1 MDEKLRELQEKA
13 RQTCRRASAAAAD
26 AAYLASHQAVRM
38 MDSAKLH
45 LHLAELENRRDR
57 ELRRVGELVYATHT
71 GDPTDSEQLL
81 EQLQVVD
88 GVNEQ
93 IAEAEAELVRR
104 GGGQV
109 CSRCGGASAGGDRFC
124 RHCGARL

>member
-1 MDEKLRELQEKA
+1 MDEKLRELQEQV
-13 RQTCRRASAAAAD
+13 RQTCRRTATAAAD
-26 AAYLASHQAVRM
+26 AAYLASHQALRL
-38 MDSAKLH
+38 MDSAKLRVQ
-45 LHLAELENRRDR
+45 LAELENRRDR

-93 IAEAEAELVRR
+93 IAGVNAELVRR
-104 GGGQV
+104 KGGRV
-109 CSRCGGASAGGDRFC
+109 CPRCGGASAGDDRFC
-124 RHCGARL
+124 RHCGAKL

>member
-26 AAYLASHQAVRM
+26 AAYLASHQALRL
-38 MDSAKLH
+38 MDSAKLR
-45 LHLAELENRRDR
+45 LQLAELEGQRDR

-81 EQLQVVD
+81 EQLRAVD
-88 GVNEQ
+88 GVNDQ
-93 IAEAEAELVRR
+93 IAGVEEELVRR
-104 GGGQV
+104 NGGQV
-109 CSRCGGASAGGDRFC
+109 CPRCGGASAGGDRFC
-124 RHCGARL
+124 RHCGAKL

>member
-1 MDEKLRELQEKA
+1 MDETLRELQEQV

-26 AAYLASHQAVRM
+26 AAYLASHQALRL
-38 MDSAKLH
+38 MDSAKLR

-57 ELRRVGELVYATHT
+57 ELCRVGQLVYATHT

-81 EQLQVVD
+81 EQLRVVD
-88 GVNEQ
+88 EVNDR
-93 IAEAEAELVRR
+93 IAEVNGELARR
-104 GGGQV
+104 KGGRLCQ
-109 CSRCGGASAGGDRFC
+109 RCGGVSGGEDRFC

>member
-13 RQTCRRASAAAAD
+13 RQTCRRASSAAAD
-26 AAYLASHQAVRM
+26 TAYLAMHQAVRLT
-38 MDSAKLH
+38 DSAKLR

-81 EQLQVVD
+81 EQLRVVD
-88 GVNEQ
+88 SVNGQ
-93 IAEAEAELVRR
+93 IAEVNAELVRR
-104 GGGQV
+104 SGGQV
-109 CSRCGGASAGGDRFC
+109 CPRCGGASAGGDRYG
-124 RHCGARL
+124 RRCGARL

>member
-13 RQTCRRASAAAAD
+13 RQSCRRAATAAAD
-26 AAYLASHQAVRM
+26 AAYLASHQALRL
-38 MDSAKLH
+38 MDSAKLR
-45 LHLAELENRRDR
+45 LHLAELEKQRGR

-81 EQLQVVD
+81 EQLQAVD
-88 GVNEQ
+88 SVNDQ
-93 IAEAEAELVRR
+93 IAEVNGELVRR
-104 GGGQV
+104 NGGQV
-109 CSRCGGASAGGDRFC
+109 CPRCGGVSGGEDCFC